1 MQTAYDVR
9 HPDVGVTGLCLDDL
23 FDIED
28 ALGGDATTAVETPNG
43 LLAALRAIA
52 PSVESVTP
60 LAPSQRDLYLHAC
73 RDPDNLTYILAYAL
87 ALRADV
93 DVDVGAW
100 RAALRA
106 AERRA
111 PTFRSRYVEVRQ
123 ALLQIVDTKA
133 VAPLEVIRVA
143 DAAEAAT
150 AIEAARSRPFELF
163 DGAVRHLLLLGDG
176 FATAVLVAHHIAIDT
191 MSAALF
197 FGEVF
202 AASGAA
208 EASGAGSTGAGIDER
223 FTEWAGRAAAT
234 VDSAAAIAACRGAF
248 AGARALLPVAL
259 AGDETRNHV
268 RLDTGS
274 VRVLARWC
282 AQNKLQLAA
291 ALKYAAARVLAEQFS
306 PGADFVVYDVIS
318 DRSLRHMTSI
328 GCHYRMLPLVLT
340 REMLAGTDPRSDAA
354 SFQRYLRDETAR
366 LPVSMLAVSTLSGER
381 GAPVFFNYFDYA
393 AMAPLLELP
402 DTAHPGMR
410 PARFDVYDRIDDG
423 ETHLLFYREHDGFGI
438 TVRSRH
444 PAMAGRAMAE
454 AIAARVMSWAGGA
467 PA

>member
-1 MQTAYDVR
+1 MQTAHDVR
-9 HPDVGVTGLCLDDL
+9 PPDAGAAGLGLNDL

-28 ALGGDATTAVETPNG
+28 ALEADQITAEQSPSV
-43 LLAALRAIA
+43 LLAALRAVA

-93 DVDVGAW
+93 DVDAW
-100 RAALRA
+100 RAALRV

-111 PTFRSRYVEVRQ
+111 PTFRSRYVEIRQ
-123 ALLQIVDTKA
+123 ALLQIVDTQA
-133 VAPLEVIRVA
+133 IAPLEVIRVA
-143 DAAEAAT
+143 DAAAA
-150 AIEAARSRPFELF
+150 ASVIEAARSRPFELF

-202 AASGAA
+202 AAWAAAGAG
-208 EASGAGSTGAGIDER
+208 GAGSTGAVVDER

-234 VDSAAAIAACRGAF
+234 VDSAPAIAACRDAF
-248 AGARALLPVAL
+248 VGTRALLPAAL
-259 AGDETRNHV
+259 AGHETRNHV

-282 AQNKLQLAA
+282 AKNKLQLAA
-291 ALKYAAARVLAEQFS
+291 GLKYAAAQVLAERFS
-306 PGADFVVYDVIS
+306 PAADFVLYDVIS

-340 REMLAGTDPRSDAA
+340 REMLAGTDPCSGAV
-354 SFQRYLRDETAR
+354 SFQQYLRDETAR
-366 LPVSMLAVSTLSGER
+366 LPVSMLAVSTLPGER
-381 GAPVFFNYFDYA
+381 GAPVFFNYFDYVG
-393 AMAPLLELP
+393 MAPLLELP
-402 DTAHPGMR
+402 DTEHPGTR

-444 PAMAGRAMAE
+444 PAMAGQAIAE
-454 AIAARVMSWAGGA
+454 AIAARVMTWAGGSV